1 MRNLLF
7 FAMSG
12 VMLSMAF
19 QAMAQIPGKWKN
31 HDTRRPERPTV
42 IPALSSTP
50 DHAGKAPSDALVLF
64 DGKDLSQWV
73 DEKGQP
79 SKWIVRDGYMECVK
93 GSGFIYSKEKFG
105 SCQLHVEFATPAK
118 VEGEG
123 QGRGN
128 SGVFLMNLYEV
139 QVLDSYNNKTYSDGQ
154 CAAIYGQY
162 PPLVNASLA
171 PGQWQTYDIVFH
183 RPRFDDRGNLAAKAA
198 ITVFH
203 NQVLVQDHVEL
214 LGPTT
219 WMARPGYSAHADKL
233 PLGLQD
239 HGNPVRYRNIW
250 IRELADDGEIPGD
263 AYTLAPDQVIE
274 LKPEVLERY
283 AGVYQFPSGGT
294 HTIIREG
301 DKLYLSM
308 YKGQKAE
315 IRPES
320 ESRFNATILDV
331 VLDFTLN
338 RRGQVESM
346 TVRHSGSTGTAKKN

>member
-7 FAMSG
+7 LAMSG

-42 IPALSSTP
+42 IPAFPSTP
-50 DHAGKAPSDALVLF
+50 DRPGKAPSDALVLF

-171 PGQWQTYDIVFH
+171 PGQWQTYYIVF
-183 RPRFDDRGNLAAKAA
+183 RAPRFDEKGGVTSPARL
-198 ITVFH
+198 TVIH
-203 NQVLVQDHVEL
+203 NGVLVQDNEEL
-214 LGPTT
+214 TGPTAHK
-219 WMARPGYSAHADKL
+219 ARPPYKPHAARM
-233 PLGLQD
+233 PISLQD
-239 HGNPVRYRNIW
+239 HSHPVRFRNIW
-250 IRELADDGEIPGD
+250 LREL
-263 AYTLAPDQVIE
+263 
-274 LKPEVLERY
+274 
-283 AGVYQFPSGGT
+283 
-294 HTIIREG
+294 
-301 DKLYLSM
+301 
-308 YKGQKAE
+308 KA
-315 IRPES
+315 S
-320 ESRFNATILDV
+320 S
-331 VLDFTLN
+331 
-338 RRGQVESM
+338 
-346 TVRHSGSTGTAKKN
+346 